1 MASPPRQAGVQ
12 RPYYIVLRHNV
23 EEGRDMDH
31 EGPEPRA
38 RTLVVFGIGL
48 LLTIVSIIVVAAL
61 LGA

>member
-1 MASPPRQAGVQ
+1 
-12 RPYYIVLRHNV
+12 
-23 EEGRDMDH
+23 MDD

-48 LLTIVSIIVVAAL
+48 LLTIVAIIVVAAL